1 MHIFERIGIYR
12 IDEGDDEPG
21 DDEEFDED
29 WEDEEEEG
37 AQSLLSIYF
46 FFHAGALARAIF
58 FSP

>member
-29 WEDEEEEG
+29 WEDEEEE
-37 AQSLLSIYF
+37 
-46 FFHAGALARAIF
+46 
-58 FSP
+58 